1 MSKTISIIGSG
12 FSALSASCYLAQSGY
27 KVSIYEKNNTVGGRA
42 RQLIR
47 DGFTFD
53 IGPSWYWMPDIF
65 EKFFNDFDKSTS
77 DYYELDKLSP
87 AYKIFFSDEVITI
100 GDHMDKICEEFER
113 IESGSSVPL
122 RKFISRAQEHY
133 DIAINKVVLK
143 PGLSPF
149 ELVTKET
156 VTRVDQFFK
165 TISSE
170 VRKNFK
176 NPKLISTL
184 EFPVLFL
191 GAKPN
196 QTPSFYSFMNFAD
209 FGLGTWHPK
218 GGMYEIIKGMTK
230 LAESLGVSIHTNSNV
245 EKITVEQG
253 KSKGIVVNDKFIP
266 SDVVLS
272 GADYHHSETLLDT
285 NYRQYSE
292 AYWEKRTFA
301 PSSLLFYVGF
311 DKKLDHIEH
320 HNLFFDTDFEA
331 HAEEIYDHPKWPK
344 DPLFYVNFPSVTD
357 ESMAPKGCEA
367 GFFLIPIAPGLE
379 DTPELRQQY
388 FDIVINRF
396 EKRTNQN
403 VQNHIMFKESFC
415 VNDFVEQYNSYKG
428 NAYGMANTLMQ
439 TAFLRPKLKSKKV
452 DSLYF
457 TGQLTVPGPGVPPSL
472 ISGKLVAELIQNN
485 EINR

>member
-1 MSKTISIIGSG
+1 MQKTISIIGSG
-12 FSALSASCYLAQSGY
+12 FSALSAACYLAKAGC
-27 KVSIYEKNNTVGGRA
+27 KVSIFEKNNTVGGRA
-42 RQLIR
+42 RQLVK

-65 EKFFNDFDKSTS
+65 EKFFNDFGKSTS
-77 DYYELDKLSP
+77 DYYQLDKLSP
-87 AYKIFFSDEVITI
+87 AYKIFFSDDVITI
-100 GDHMDKICEEFER
+100 GDHMDQICEEFER
-113 IESGSSVPL
+113 IESGSSKPL
-122 RKFISRAQEHY
+122 RKFIARAQEHY

-156 VTRVDQFFK
+156 ITRVDRFFR
-165 TISSE
+165 TISTE

-218 GGMYEIIKGMTK
+218 GGMYQIIKAMK
-230 LAESLGVSIHTNSNV
+230 SLAESLGVTIYTNSTV
-245 EKITVEQG
+245 EKINVENGTSTSITVNGETIT
-253 KSKGIVVNDKFIP
+253 SN
-266 SDVVLS
+266 VVLS

-285 NYRQYSE
+285 NYRQYTE
-292 AYWEKRTFA
+292 AYWDKRTFA

-311 DKKLDHIEH
+311 NKKLQNIEH

-331 HAEEIYDHPKWPK
+331 HAEEIYDNPKWPK

-357 ESMAPKGCEA
+357 KSMAPTDCET

-379 DTPELRQQY
+379 DTPELRDTY
-388 FDIVINRF
+388 FNIIINRF
-396 EKRTNQN
+396 EKRTLQT
-403 VQNHIMFKESFC
+403 VKKHILFKESFC
-415 VNDFVEQYNSYKG
+415 VNDFISEYNSYKG

-452 DSLYF
+452 KGLYF

-472 ISGKLVAELIQNN
+472 ISGKLVSDLIVKNEL
-485 EINR
+485 